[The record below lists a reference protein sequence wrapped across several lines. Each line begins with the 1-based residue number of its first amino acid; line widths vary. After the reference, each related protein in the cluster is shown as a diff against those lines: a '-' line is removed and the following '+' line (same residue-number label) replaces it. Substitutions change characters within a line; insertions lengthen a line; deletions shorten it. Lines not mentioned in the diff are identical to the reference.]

1 MVYGM
6 DIVPW
11 VDNTSFQFNSKMMEE
26 PVIISLTRSMISKAY
41 STAAGGLTPDATF
54 AHI

>member
-1 MVYGM
+1 M

-41 STAAGGLTPDATF
+41 STAAGGLTPDTTF